1 MMQELKAKE
10 QIAALKL
17 EISNLTRLLE
27 QGAAVGLAE
36 EADLEELVRQL
47 GEQRD
52 AAAAAAAAV
61 EQEQTPAGG
70 GE

>member
-1 MMQELKAKE
+1 MQELKAKE

-36 EADLEELVRQL
+36 EADLEELVRQ
-47 GEQRD
+47 RD
-52 AAAAAAAAV
+52 AAAV
-61 EQEQTPAGG
+61 DRDVQVGG
-70 GE
+70 GR